1 MTTPLVALSSL
12 WTVSV
17 VAHVVSAA
25 VWTGGLVYAA
35 VVGLPAAADSRD
47 SFVRQTDGLL
57 QLTRLTG
64 VVLPATGLYQVW
76 VAYPLPA
83 LVGTPRGHLVV
94 VMALLWGL
102 ANGAV
107 ELGVLRIRR
116 AVGTVSLVTYFAE
129 RFDPPADADPER
141 MARLGR
147 PYVRA
152 AAVGGVLLLA
162 DAGLL
167 AAV

>member
-1 MTTPLVALSSL
+1 MTTPLVTLPSL

-35 VVGLPAAADSRD
+35 VVGLPAADARD

-83 LVGTPRGHLVV
+83 LFGTPRGHFVV
-94 VMALLWGL
+94 VMALLWAL
-102 ANGAV
+102 ANGTV
-107 ELGVLRIRR
+107 EVGVLRIRR

-152 AAVGGVLLLA
+152 AAVGAVLLLA